1 MTSTTPHPLSDKLE
15 DAITNETYGLFAT
28 PVSKYTVPNHDEL
41 KQKILSWMGST
52 NILERSGR
60 ESITHNIVQI
70 GESNKLLLDLP
81 EVASTF
87 KQAIHQHNDNSMHY
101 KCDLAVNESYLEL
114 ANEGAIYAPHEV
126 SNCIYHSIYLL
137 NYDDE
142 KHSYYKFR
150 KSVASNHYPI
160 MQINSSQ
167 LTPYN
172 MTEATFKMSEGDII
186 TFPANLTFGFDT
198 NGSNER
204 ITLSANIVPA

>member
-15 DAITNETYGLFAT
+15 DAITNETYGLFPT

-41 KQKILSWMGST
+41 KQKILSWMGSS
-52 NILERSGR
+52 NILDRSGR

-114 ANEGAIYAPHEV
+114 AN
-126 SNCIYHSIYLL
+126 
-137 NYDDE
+137 
-142 KHSYYKFR
+142 
-150 KSVASNHYPI
+150 
-160 MQINSSQ
+160 
-167 LTPYN
+167 
-172 MTEATFKMSEGDII
+172 
-186 TFPANLTFGFDT
+186 
-198 NGSNER
+198 
-204 ITLSANIVPA
+204 

>member
-1 MTSTTPHPLSDKLE
+1 
-15 DAITNETYGLFAT
+15 
-28 PVSKYTVPNHDEL
+28 
-41 KQKILSWMGST
+41 MGTT

-126 SNCIYHSIYLL
+126 YHGST
-137 NYDDE
+137 N
-142 KHSYYKFR
+142 
-150 KSVASNHYPI
+150 SVF
-160 MQINSSQ
+160 
-167 LTPYN
+167 LYN
-172 MTEATFKMSEGDII
+172 F
-186 TFPANLTFGFDT
+186 
-198 NGSNER
+198 
-204 ITLSANIVPA
+204 NIV